1 MKALIY
7 EGPRVMNMREA
18 DIPEPKADELLVRV
32 AYAGIC
38 GSELGGYLGHNSL
51 RKPPLIMG
59 HEFTG
64 IVERAGSRALDWQP
78 GDRVVVNPLATC
90 GECSYCLSQREQ
102 LCESRALL
110 GAHRPGAFAEY
121 IAVPAGNALRLPDS
135 ISLED
140 GVLTEPLA
148 CAAHIGRLLQWKP
161 QDRLLIY
168 GAGPIGLFVLA
179 AARISGLQ
187 EIVIVDINEERLA
200 IASAMGGQGAV
211 AAEGEFDA
219 AVDAVGASVTRQRCV
234 EAVRSGGKVVF
245 TGLHEADSLLPIN
258 DIIRR
263 EITCR
268 GAFAYAPQDFTAAL
282 DWLEQGRVDLSSWMR
297 VLPLE
302 QGAAGFE
309 TLLGSPGGIAKILL
323 KP

>member
-1 MKALIY
+1 VRALVY
-7 EGPRVMNMREA
+7 EGPRVMNMREVE
-18 DIPEPKADELLVRV
+18 IPEPKADEVLVRV

-64 IVERAGSRALDWQP
+64 IVERAGRSAGHWKQ
-78 GDRVVVNPLATC
+78 GDRVVVNPLVTC
-90 GECSYCLSQREQ
+90 GDCLNCMSQQEQ
-102 LCESRALL
+102 LCGTRALL

-121 IAVPAGNALRLPDS
+121 VVVPASNVLQLPDS
-135 ISLED
+135 VTLVD

-148 CAAHIGRLLQWKP
+148 CAAHIGRLLNWSP

-179 AARISGLQ
+179 AAHIHGLRK
-187 EIVIVDINEERLA
+187 IVIVDINEERLE
-200 IASAMGGQGAV
+200 IAREMGGQGVV
-211 AAEGEFDA
+211 AAEGDYDV
-219 AVDAVGASVTRQRCV
+219 AVDAVGASITRQRCV
-234 EAVRSGGKVVF
+234 EAVKAGGKVVF
-245 TGLHEADSLLPIN
+245 TGLHEADSVLPIN

-263 EITCR
+263 EIMCR
-268 GAFAYAPQDFTAAL
+268 GAFAYAPQDFANAL
-282 DWLEQGRVDLSSWMR
+282 EWLEQGRVDMTSWMR

-302 QGAAGFE
+302 EGAAGFE